1 MLTFQLQSR
10 KFFINNP
17 EELIFPCK
25 CKVDYHFSPRAA
37 FGCSAANSR
46 LVMANRDAVMKYDMP
61 SGKVRSKSNPPL
73 DPIDVIISAPDF
85 KFRLKGTKLNIQF
98 ECEDLT
104 QAKGVLETYGIFF
117 PAILNTYF
125 ADPPVIKKINGKL
138 GKIPFI
144 YGHEKTEFV
153 FMLQTQ
159 ESVEQSVV
167 DSLEVLKLFSFNR
180 NRRLAA
186 ALCYFHT
193 SSRLIVAGN
202 SDWEFMA
209 EAVLCM
215 SKSLQILFG
224 GDKMDDIR
232 KGLREIGYKDDE
244 IEGDYVPILILRNHF
259 DVAHPRLSIF
269 KSDQLKV
276 LYSYLS
282 RSESNFRKLFHD
294 ILELVTKDNFQLP
307 QKNNL
312 QMKTSDQKKFDRLI
326 DTMRSRLTTPK
337 INKSA

>member
-1 MLTFQLQSR
+1 V
-10 KFFINNP
+10 
-17 EELIFPCK
+17 E
-25 CKVDYHFSPRAA
+25 YHFAPRAT
-37 FGCSAANSR
+37 FGCSAAKSR
-46 LVMANRDAVMKYDMP
+46 LVVANRDAVMKYDMP
-61 SGKVRSKSNPPL
+61 TGRIRAKSNPPL
-73 DPIDVIISAPDF
+73 DPIDVVISSPDF
-85 KFRLKGTKLNIQF
+85 IFKLKGTKLTIQF

-104 QAKGVLETYGIFF
+104 QAKGVLETYSLIF

-138 GKIPFI
+138 GKIPFF

-159 ESVEQSVV
+159 EMVEQSVV
-167 DSLEVLKLFSFNR
+167 DSLNVLKLFNFNR

-215 SKSLQILFG
+215 SKSLHILFG
-224 GDKMDDIR
+224 EGIDDVR
-232 KGLREIGYKDDE
+232 KGLQDLGYKDEE

-259 DVAHPRLSIF
+259 DVAHPRLSVF

-282 RSESNFRKLFHD
+282 KSESNFRDLFYKMLKL
-294 ILELVTKDNFQLP
+294 LVEGKINIAQKD
-307 QKNNL
+307 NL
-312 QMKTSDQKKFDRLI
+312 QMNKGDQKRFDRLI
-326 DTMRSRLTTPK
+326 ETMRSRLIVPK
-337 INKSA
+337 KP